1 MRVLFSTA
9 LIWILLASGAN
20 PKAPERNG
28 SSLQPA
34 TIPIDEILK
43 GGPPRDGIPALDHPS
58 SLRPGEAPWQDADL
72 VLGVAWSGEARAYSA
87 LEVARAGG
95 VVEERF
101 DGRAVRVS
109 FDSEGQ
115 VFRVVA
121 PDSVEVVQGYWFAW
135 TAFHPDTSVFVSN
148 AP

>member
-20 PKAPERNG
+20 AKAPERNG
-28 SSLQPA
+28 FSLQPA

-43 GGPPRDGIPALDHPS
+43 GGSPRDGIPALDHPS
-58 SLRPGEAPWQDADL
+58 CLRAGEAPWQDVDL
-72 VLGVAWSGEARAYSA
+72 VLGVARRGEARAYPA
-87 LEVARAGG
+87 LEVVRAGG

-115 VFRVVA
+115 VFRVFA

-135 TAFHPDTSVFVSN
+135 TAFHPDTSVFVFN